1 MAKNFDKNSLE
12 YDVISYILD
21 NWSNYDNKLSI
32 FTDVLYH
39 GCVSGIVG
47 HLIYYADTVKYYED
61 HQQQINELLY
71 NSLQECGIS
80 NPAELFGDKWDEEDP
95 LALDTYNWWI
105 KTVKPHIDTNKEKE
119 KIWKRE
125 TAKERRILDYL
136 QNQLE
141 EGIITLQDVKSP
153 IYREY
158 LLEASLPF

>member
-1 MAKNFDKNSLE
+1 MEATIKINRQSLCGYLKKIFINEGERGLKRYQDYLSKENSKKRNSLDRMLE
-12 YDVISYILD
+12 LNQMI
-21 NWSNYDNKLSI
+21 
-32 FTDVLYH
+32 
-39 GCVSGIVG
+39 
-47 HLIYYADTVKYYED
+47 DT
-61 HQQQINELLY
+61 
-71 NSLQECGIS
+71 C
-80 NPAELFGDKWDEEDP
+80 
-95 LALDTYNWWI
+95 NWWI

-125 TAKERRILDYL
+125 TAKERRILDYF